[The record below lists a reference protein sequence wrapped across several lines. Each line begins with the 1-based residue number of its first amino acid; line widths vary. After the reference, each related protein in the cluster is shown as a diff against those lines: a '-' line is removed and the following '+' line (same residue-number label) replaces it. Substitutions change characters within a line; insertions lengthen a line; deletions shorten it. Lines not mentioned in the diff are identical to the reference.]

1 MPSLQADMLDIQG
14 LSDAIVRPVWLQVA
28 AGQCAA
34 ISGPSGSGK
43 SLLLR
48 MIADLDP
55 HAGTITLGGA
65 DCAAMS
71 GPAWRSQV
79 VYAAAESGWWADRA
93 SEHFPAAIMDLAK
106 SYAARLAL
114 DPAIFERAVAGLS
127 TGERQRLGL
136 IRALAAKPQVLLLD
150 EPTSALDPESTGR
163 AETLLLEQK
172 RAGAILILVTH
183 DADQADR
190 LGDRLYTMR
199 RGMLEPR

>member
-1 MPSLQADMLDIQG
+1 MLDIRS
-14 LSDAIVRPVWLQVA
+14 LSNVIVRLVSLQVA

-55 HAGTITLGGA
+55 HEGTVTLNGV

-79 VYAAAESGWWADRA
+79 VYAAADSGWWADRVR
-93 SEHFPAAIMDLAK
+93 EHFPAAIIELAK
-106 SYAARLAL
+106 IRATRLAL

-127 TGERQRLGL
+127 SGERQRLGL
-136 IRALAAKPQVLLLD
+136 IRALAAKPRVLLLD
-150 EPTSALDPESTGR
+150 EPTSALDPTSTR
-163 AETLLLEQK
+163 LAETLLREQK
-172 RAGAILILVTH
+172 DAGTILILVTH
-183 DADQADR
+183 DESQANR
-190 LGDRLYTMR
+190 LGDQLYTMH
-199 RGMLEPR
+199 RGVLEPR

>member
-1 MPSLQADMLDIQG
+1 MPPLQAAMLDIQG
-14 LSDAIVRPVWLQVA
+14 LANAIVRPVWLQVA

-55 HAGTITLGGA
+55 HTGTVTLGGA
-65 DCAAMS
+65 GCAAMS

-79 VYAAAESGWWADRA
+79 VYAAAESGWWADRV
-93 SEHFPAAIMDLAK
+93 SEHFPAAVMDLAK

-114 DPAIFERAVAGLS
+114 DPAIFERAVAALS

-136 IRALAAKPQVLLLD
+136 IRALAAKPKVLLLD
-150 EPTSALDPESTGR
+150 EPASALDPESTSL
-163 AETLLLEQK
+163 AEALLLEQK
-172 RAGAILILVTH
+172 HAGAILILVTH

-190 LGDRLYTMR
+190 LGDRLYTMQQ
-199 RGMLEPR
+199 GMLEPR